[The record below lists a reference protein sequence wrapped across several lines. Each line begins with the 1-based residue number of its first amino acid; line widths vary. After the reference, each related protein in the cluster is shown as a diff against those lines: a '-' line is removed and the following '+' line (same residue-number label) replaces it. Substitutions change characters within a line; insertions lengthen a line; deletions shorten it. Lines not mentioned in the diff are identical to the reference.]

1 MNALSCDLTCSHFR
15 LGHGLTRGCTND
27 YWVCCQVVL
36 ERRCAISAKES
47 QVAHTVPPRRRSMFF
62 FCGVRAPAAQLRK
75 LDHLAGFAS
84 ITWLWAGEEGRQ
96 GRERGHGRRRGGEEG
111 RGEGKRAGGQRE
123 RAGKEGWEE
132 EEGRGGAQGRRAGR
146 EGIGGGGEGRRAG
159 EERRGG
165 AQGRRVGKEGRGGGQ
180 GRRAGEKGKGG
191 GQGEGMEEAAGF
203 SSPQPQHPQSSPS

>member
-1 MNALSCDLTCSHFR
+1 MRHKRKGISSSSHCATKTTKHVFF
-15 LGHGLTRGCTND
+15 LRGSSPS
-27 YWVCCQVVL
+27 
-36 ERRCAISAKES
+36 RSAKETGS
-47 QVAHTVPPRRRSMFF
+47 S
-62 FCGVRAPAAQLRK
+62 GWVRK
-75 LDHLAGFAS
+75 HHLAVGRGGGQ
-84 ITWLWAGEEGRQ
+84 AGEG
-96 GRERGHGRRRGGEEG
+96 
-111 RGEGKRAGGQRE
+111 E
-123 RAGKEGWEE
+123 RALEK
-132 EEGRGGAQGRRAGR
+132 EGRGGGQGRGQEGRWAEGEGREGGMGGGGGQGRSAGR